1 MLPYIIRRLLWLP
14 VLLSIMVFITFVL
27 GFYGPGGP
35 EVVLLGQRYDPE
47 TAARIREEWGFNDPL
62 LVQYFR
68 YLYNYANLNFGES
81 LVKYQGQ
88 PISELVARR
97 LPITLQLNLAAF
109 LIGIPAGITLGMV
122 AAFFRG
128 GLVDRGIIVSTLFI
142 GSVPILV
149 LGPILL
155 FIFARQL
162 RILPAGG
169 WDGLFSASAILPVA
183 LLSLGYFGGYARI
196 TRASVLEVLSAD
208 YVRTARAKGLSE
220 KLLMTRHVLRNAFI
234 PLVTF
239 LGFAIGGLVEG
250 TLMTELIFGI
260 PGMGQFAFEAISSR
274 DYPIVIA
281 LVVMG
286 ALVFAMANLVADLLY
301 GVVDP
306 RIRHT

>member
-1 MLPYIIRRLLWLP
+1 MLPYTIRRLLWLP

-62 LVQYFR
+62 LIQYFR
-68 YLYNYANLNFGES
+68 YLRNYASLNFGES

-88 PISELVARR
+88 PISQLIARR
-97 LPITLQLNLAAF
+97 LPITIQLNAVALVLGVPVGISLGLIAAF
-109 LIGIPAGITLGMV
+109 S
-122 AAFFRG
+122 RG
-128 GLVDRGIIVSTLFI
+128 SLVDRSIIFTTLLI
-142 GSVPILV
+142 RSVPILV
-149 LGPILL
+149 VGPVLL

-162 RILPAGG
+162 RILPVGG
-169 WDGLFSASAILPVA
+169 WDGIFSASAILPV
-183 LLSLGYFGGYARI
+183 LLLASGYLGGYARI
-196 TRASVLEVLSAD
+196 TRASVLDVLGQD

-239 LGFAIGGLVEG
+239 IGFALGGLVEG
-250 TLMTELIFGI
+250 TLMTEIIFGI

-281 LVVMG
+281 LTVMT
-286 ALVFAMANLVADLLY
+286 ALVFALANLVADLLY

>member
-169 WDGLFSASAILPVA
+169 WDGLFSASAILPVV